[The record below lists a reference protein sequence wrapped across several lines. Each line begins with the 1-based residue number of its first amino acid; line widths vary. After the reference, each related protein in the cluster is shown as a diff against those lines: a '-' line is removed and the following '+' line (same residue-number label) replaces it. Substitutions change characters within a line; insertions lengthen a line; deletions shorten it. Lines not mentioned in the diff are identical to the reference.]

1 MNEQLQKAK
10 DAAYNYLSYRARSVK
25 EVRDK
30 LAQKEFAEEIIE
42 QVVDDLQRQKLLND
56 REFARRFVEARLGR
70 ANGSRKLAQELRR
83 KGIETEIIDE
93 VLGEFAATLDSE
105 ERAMGLLGKQAW
117 RYRGLE
123 RDKAKRRMLGF
134 LARRGYDAQMAR
146 SAVDKVWQE
155 LQELEDEVEGS

>member
-10 DAAYNYLSYRARSVK
+10 DTAYNYLSYRAGSVK

-30 LAQKEFAEEIIE
+30 LAQKEFAEETIE

-56 REFARRFVEARLGR
+56 SEFARRFVEARLGR
-70 ANGSRKLAQELRR
+70 ANGSLKLAQGLRR
-83 KGIETEIIDE
+83 RGIETEIIDE

-105 ERAMGLLGKQAW
+105 ERAIGLLGKQAW

>member
-1 MNEQLQKAK
+1 VNEQLQKAK

-30 LAQKEFAEEIIE
+30 LVQKEFAEEIIE

-56 REFARRFVEARLGR
+56 QEFTRRFVEARLGR

>member
-1 MNEQLQKAK
+1 MDEQLQKAK

-30 LAQKEFAEEIIE
+30 LVGKEFAEQIIE
-42 QVVDDLQRQKLLND
+42 QVVADLQRQKLLDD

-70 ANGSRKLAQELRR
+70 ANGSRKLQQELRR
-83 KGIETEIIDE
+83 KGVASELIDE
-93 VLGEFAATLDSE
+93 VLGEYASTLDSE
-105 ERAMGLLGKQAW
+105 ERAVGLLGKQAW

-134 LARRGYDAQMAR
+134 LARRGYDSQMAR
-146 SAVDKVWQE
+146 SAVEKVWQE
-155 LQELEDEVEGS
+155 LQDEVEGS

>member
-25 EVRDK
+25 ELREK
-30 LAQKEFAEEIIE
+30 LVQKEFAEESIE

>member
-30 LAQKEFAEEIIE
+30 LVQKEFAEEIIE

-155 LQELEDEVEGS
+155 LQGLEDEVEGS

>member
-25 EVRDK
+25 EVREK
-30 LAQKEFAEEIIE
+30 LVQKEFAEEIIE

-83 KGIETEIIDE
+83 KGIETEIIVE

-105 ERAMGLLGKQAW
+105 ERAMGLLGKEAW

>member
-30 LAQKEFAEEIIE
+30 LVQKEFAEEIIE

-155 LQELEDEVEGS
+155 LEDEVEGS

>member
-30 LAQKEFAEEIIE
+30 LVQKEFAEEIIE

-56 REFARRFVEARLGR
+56 REFARRFVEARLGQ

>member
-1 MNEQLQKAK
+1 MAK
-10 DAAYNYLSYRARSVK
+10 DAAYNYLSYRAGSVK

-30 LAQKEFAEEIIE
+30 LAQKEFAEETIE

-56 REFARRFVEARLGR
+56 SEFARRFVEARLGR

-105 ERAMGLLGKQAW
+105 ERAIGLLGKQAW

>member
-10 DAAYNYLSYRARSVK
+10 DTAYNYLSYRAGSVK

-30 LAQKEFAEEIIE
+30 LAQKEFAEETIE

-56 REFARRFVEARLGR
+56 SEFARRFVEARLGR
-70 ANGSRKLAQELRR
+70 ANGSLKLAQELRR

-105 ERAMGLLGKQAW
+105 ERAIGLLGKQAW